1 MHLCSQVYAK
11 RGKPPFCSSADI
23 LQHRNSSNKRR
34 QWAWHIESRGWCF
47 QALHIECQ
55 TNYRLLP
62 THCCCNRDWEVAAA
76 PSAGLCG
83 KCSKQVGSTARPVQL
98 RLEKELLLNIQAGH
112 SLCAWQLPPVA
123 TDVRFLNSKS
133 SDVRGQG
140 QNEHIAMELRSINSA
155 PYVKKVHSPN
165 SWMLNSTYSNDFAI
179 LIILINNINK
189 ILSLQYLSSSSFP
202 FLGVSDHL
210 ICIKFQ

>member
-55 TNYRLLP
+55 TNDRLLP
-62 THCCCNRDWEVAAA
+62 TRCCCNRDWEVAAA

-98 RLEKELLLNIQAGH
+98 HLEKELFTQHTDRAL
-112 SLCAWQLPPVA
+112 SLCVA
-123 TDVRFLNSKS
+123 CSCL
-133 SDVRGQG
+133 Q
-140 QNEHIAMELRSINSA
+140 
-155 PYVKKVHSPN
+155 
-165 SWMLNSTYSNDFAI
+165 
-179 LIILINNINK
+179 
-189 ILSLQYLSSSSFP
+189 SLQTCV
-202 FLGVSDHL
+202 FLIARAAMWEVKDRTST
-210 ICIKFQ
+210 